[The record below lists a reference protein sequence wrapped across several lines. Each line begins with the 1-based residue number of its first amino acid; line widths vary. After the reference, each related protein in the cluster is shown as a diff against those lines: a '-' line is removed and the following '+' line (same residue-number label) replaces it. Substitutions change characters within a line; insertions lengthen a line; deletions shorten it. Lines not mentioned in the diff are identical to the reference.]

1 MTRAF
6 SQLKEDIQ
14 EPLSMVEF
22 AVLLE
27 KRLDDKLHGLTIDP
41 RISDLALCNLDRRA
55 DITTIHVINEI
66 LTKRENADMLLHI
79 ALMRAG
85 PNNPNNYTRFIEVI
99 NNDFSLESLRESIPN
114 YEAGW
119 TK

>member
-27 KRLDDKLHGLTIDP
+27 KRLDDKLH
-41 RISDLALCNLDRRA
+41 
-55 DITTIHVINEI
+55 
-66 LTKRENADMLLHI
+66 
-79 ALMRAG
+79 
-85 PNNPNNYTRFIEVI
+85 
-99 NNDFSLESLRESIPN
+99 
-114 YEAGW
+114 
-119 TK
+119 